1 MSETPASIL
10 LIDDH
15 PLLRQ
20 GIKQLISM
28 EQDMEVVGEASNA
41 ADGIRMATEIEPD
54 LILMDLNMP
63 EMDGIEALKRLRA
76 QNISSRIIMFTVS
89 DHEEDVVDAL
99 RAGADGY
106 LLKDMEPEDLRSN
119 LVKAAL
125 GVTVLQDSLTEVL
138 KKALID
144 PDTKTSASDV
154 SLTDRETE
162 ILDCLAEG
170 MNNKNIARKLGI
182 SDTTVKVH
190 IKNILRKLN
199 LTSRLEAAVWRHQNR

>member
-76 QNISSRIIMFTVS
+76 QNISSRIIN
-89 DHEEDVVDAL
+89 A
-99 RAGADGY
+99 Y
-106 LLKDMEPEDLRSN
+106 KY
-119 LVKAAL
+119 
-125 GVTVLQDSLTEVL
+125 
-138 KKALID
+138 
-144 PDTKTSASDV
+144 
-154 SLTDRETE
+154 
-162 ILDCLAEG
+162 
-170 MNNKNIARKLGI
+170 NIKHIQQI
-182 SDTTVKVH
+182 S
-190 IKNILRKLN
+190 
-199 LTSRLEAAVWRHQNR
+199 

>member
-89 DHEEDVVDAL
+89 DQEEDVV
-99 RAGADGY
+99 
-106 LLKDMEPEDLRSN
+106 
-119 LVKAAL
+119 AAL
-125 GVTVLQDSLTEVL
+125 
-138 KKALID
+138 
-144 PDTKTSASDV
+144 
-154 SLTDRETE
+154 
-162 ILDCLAEG
+162 
-170 MNNKNIARKLGI
+170 
-182 SDTTVKVH
+182 
-190 IKNILRKLN
+190 
-199 LTSRLEAAVWRHQNR
+199 